1 LDDLFRHIFY
11 FRIAISN
18 FLSKSNLFLQY
29 NFYDLAKILIIDT
42 ALEEAIVA
50 LSKDGKIIAE
60 LTNKETHSHASFIQV
75 AIANLLEEQQMAISE
90 LDAIAVTL
98 GPGSYTGLR
107 VGLATAKGIAYTL
120 QKPLIGLS
128 TLTALAN
135 AVKHLAP
142 NSIEPATQI
151 FAMIDARRMEV
162 FGAIYDTNCNPLVQ
176 EQAMVLDQE
185 KWNSLIH
192 QPTICIGNG
201 MEKTKAFNAPHK
213 VTYLDGHY
221 SSQILLEM
229 ALVKLNASDF
239 EDLAY
244 VGPNYL
250 KDVYIIPN
258 KM

>member
-1 LDDLFRHIFY
+1 M
-11 FRIAISN
+11 A
-18 FLSKSNLFLQY
+18 NL
-29 NFYDLAKILIIDT
+29 LIIDT

-50 LSKDGKIIAE
+50 LSKDGKMVAE

-75 AIANLLEEQQMAISE
+75 AIANVLAEQQMTISA

-107 VGLATAKGIAYTL
+107 VGLATAKGIAYSL

-128 TLTALAN
+128 TLSALAT
-135 AVKHLAP
+135 AAIQLAP
-142 NSIEPATQI
+142 NTTQPPFQI

-162 FGAIYDTNCNPLVQ
+162 FGAVYDSSCKTILQ
-176 EQAMVLDQE
+176 EQAMVLDQA

-192 QPTICIGNG
+192 QPTLCIGNG
-201 MEKTKAFNAPHK
+201 LAKTKDFTAPHL
-213 VTYLDGHY
+213 VIYLEGHY
-221 SSQILLEM
+221 TSQVLLDM
-229 ALVKLNASDF
+229 ALTKLNDAQF

-250 KDVYIIPN
+250 KEVYILPS
-258 KM
+258 K

>member
-1 LDDLFRHIFY
+1 M
-11 FRIAISN
+11 
-18 FLSKSNLFLQY
+18 
-29 NFYDLAKILIIDT
+29 AKLLIIDT

-60 LTNKETHSHASFIQV
+60 LTNRETHSHASFIQV
-75 AIANLLEEQQMAISE
+75 AIAKLLADQQIAISE

-128 TLTALAN
+128 TLN
-135 AVKHLAP
+135 AMAFAAIKLSYQTIPAP
-142 NSIEPATQI
+142 FHI
-151 FAMIDARRMEV
+151 FSMIDARRMEV
-162 FGAIYDTNCNPLVQ
+162 FGAIYDVSCNPVEL
-176 EQAMVLDQE
+176 EQAMVLDQAN
-185 KWNSLIH
+185 WTRLITM
-192 QPTICIGNG
+192 PTICIGNG
-201 MEKTKAFNAPHK
+201 QTKTKDFTSPHE
-213 VTYLDGHY
+213 VTYLNETY
-221 SSQILLEM
+221 TSQDLLEL
-229 ALVKLNASDF
+229 ALVKLNAAQF

-258 KM
+258 KL

>member
-1 LDDLFRHIFY
+1 MATF
-11 FRIAISN
+11 
-18 FLSKSNLFLQY
+18 
-29 NFYDLAKILIIDT
+29 LIIDT

-50 LSKDGKIIAE
+50 LSKDGKITCE

-75 AIANLLEEQQMAISE
+75 AIEKLLQDQQMAMNE

-128 TLTALAN
+128 TLSALA
-135 AVKHLAP
+135 AAAIQLLP
-142 NSIEPATQI
+142 TSITASTQI

-162 FGAIYDTNCNPLVQ
+162 FGALFDASLKPIVQ
-176 EQAMVLDQE
+176 EQAIVLDQA
-185 KWNSLIH
+185 KWSSLIH

-201 MEKTKAFNAPHK
+201 QAKTKDFTAPHT
-213 VTYLDGHY
+213 VSYQGGHY
-221 SSQILLEM
+221 TSQVLLDM
-229 ALVKLNASDF
+229 ATAKLNTSQF

-250 KDVYIIPN
+250 KDVYILPG
-258 KM
+258 KL